1 MAVDSHRDRGEYIP
15 RNIQSDPLLAEAF
28 GRPHPGSESLQRHPV
43 DAGALEAQKDTAPQ
57 PPEDP
62 WRDPASPAALGAPAL
77 TRPPPPAASAG
88 RLGVREVLFGRQVSV
103 KALMMLAVVALV
115 IALAGGWVGRTT
127 AEVADAFTTSKVTVS
142 AAGDPGPSA
151 GRIAT
156 VAAAVADA
164 VVTVQAVSDRDGS
177 LGSGVIVDGRGYIV
191 TNNHVISE
199 AARNPSRYTMT
210 VVFNDGK
217 KVPASLVGRDP
228 KTDLAVLKV
237 DNVDNLTVARFGD
250 SEKLQVGDEVIAA
263 GAPLGL
269 RSTVTQGIISALHRA
284 VPLPR
289 EGSATDTVID
299 GVQTDA
305 SINQG
310 NSGGPLIDM
319 NAQVVGINTAGKTLS
334 GSASG
339 LGFAI
344 PINEV
349 KTVAKTL
356 IRDGKI
362 AHPTLGVT
370 ATTVSNS
377 VTSGAQITKVKPDG
391 PAEKAGLQLNDIV
404 VKVGDRTVASADE
417 FVVAVRQL
425 TLGKDA
431 PVAVIREGRRVTVTI
446 NPTADTSA

>member
-142 AAGDPGPSA
+142 PAGDPGPSA

-217 KVPASLVGRDP
+217 KVPASLV
-228 KTDLAVLKV
+228 
-237 DNVDNLTVARFGD
+237 
-250 SEKLQVGDEVIAA
+250 A
-263 GAPLGL
+263 GT
-269 RSTVTQGIISALHRA
+269 RKRTWRCSRWTTSTT
-284 VPLPR
+284 
-289 EGSATDTVID
+289 
-299 GVQTDA
+299 
-305 SINQG
+305 
-310 NSGGPLIDM
+310 
-319 NAQVVGINTAGKTLS
+319 
-334 GSASG
+334 
-339 LGFAI
+339 
-344 PINEV
+344 
-349 KTVAKTL
+349 
-356 IRDGKI
+356 
-362 AHPTLGVT
+362 
-370 ATTVSNS
+370 
-377 VTSGAQITKVKPDG
+377 
-391 PAEKAGLQLNDIV
+391 
-404 VKVGDRTVASADE
+404 
-417 FVVAVRQL
+417 
-425 TLGKDA
+425 
-431 PVAVIREGRRVTVTI
+431 
-446 NPTADTSA
+446 